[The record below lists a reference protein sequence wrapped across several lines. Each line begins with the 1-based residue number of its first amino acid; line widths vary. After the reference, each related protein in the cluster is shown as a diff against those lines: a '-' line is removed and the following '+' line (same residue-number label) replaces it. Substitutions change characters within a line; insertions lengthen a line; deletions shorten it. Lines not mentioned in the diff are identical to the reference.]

1 MHVAGVGSTRRE
13 GLDNWKYLQVRP
25 SVTAHRLWSIDQLR
39 QNGRVTPMRD
49 SRSPKSQAQGV
60 ALSIGKFGESQ
71 IDCGQSQKS
80 GIALCF
86 SN

>member
-1 MHVAGVGSTRRE
+1 
-13 GLDNWKYLQVRP
+13 
-25 SVTAHRLWSIDQLR
+25 
-39 QNGRVTPMRD
+39 MRD